1 MSKTKERMGK
11 LETAIERL
19 TQAQTRTEERMGRLE
34 IAIER
39 LAQAQTRTEERVSR
53 LETATERLTRAQQEL
68 TRAQQELAQ
77 AQQELTQAQQKLAQA
92 QTRTE
97 RAVRNLAIQVGR
109 LTDTVGYGLEDI
121 AKVVLPGYLK
131 AHYNVQ
137 VEKLERRFFEVKGK
151 LMEINLYGEGLKDGK
166 KLILLGEVKSK
177 IHERDVI
184 NFIKNTDKLI
194 QEFKVEVLKI
204 MFGYFIHPSATKL
217 AEREKIVLVASYQ
230 K

>member
-1 MSKTKERMGK
+1 MAKTEERMGK

-19 TQAQTRTEERMGRLE
+19 TQAQIRTEERMGRLE
-34 IAIER
+34 TVIES
-39 LAQAQTRTEERVSR
+39 LAQAQIRTEERVSR
-53 LETATERLTRAQQEL
+53 LETATERLARAQQELARAQQELARAQQEL
-68 TRAQQELAQ
+68 TR
-77 AQQELTQAQQKLAQA
+77 A

-121 AKVVLPGYLK
+121 AKVVLPDYLK
-131 AHYNVQ
+131 SHYDVK
-137 VEKLERRFFEVKGK
+137 VEKLERRFFEIKGK
-151 LMEINLYGEGLKDGK
+151 LMEVNLYGEGLKDGK

-184 NFIKNTDKLI
+184 NFVKNTNKLT
-194 QEFKVEVLKI
+194 QELKVEVLKI

-217 AEREKIVLVASYQ
+217 AQKEKIILVASYQ
-230 K
+230 R

>member
-53 LETATERLTRAQQEL
+53 LEAATERLTRAQQG
-68 TRAQQELAQ
+68 LAQ